1 MRGVRGPVG
10 VRSHPGRRTAAGIGA
25 LLLALVVALVP
36 LPPAADRA
44 EAAETDSSAMT
55 LPGTKGPYDDF
66 SSLRVT
72 VHQTEHLRNQGLE
85 VSWTGGKPTPD
96 DSTLANFLQVM
107 QCWGDDPAGPRR
119 EQCVF
124 GFNQPGGESLDTWNR
139 RLVAGSDPGET
150 EYTQD
155 SGNFSPFVP
164 FRPVEGDPTDSESDT
179 TYFGPNDT
187 NAESML
193 KTGVDGT
200 GSAIFEVHTA
210 LQAPH
215 LGCGAVNT
223 AEDGAPRSCW
233 LVVVPRGEYEIEGD
247 RNGKLNTS
255 PLSRSNWDRRL
266 VFPLGFDAV
275 GDTCEPDKAERR
287 IIGSELLT
295 DAMSSWQSV
304 LCAGGNTRFSFTQA
318 GEDRARAAVTQPSG
332 SSPGLAVTIDPVEPV
347 DGAAAVVHAPL
358 AVSGLAL
365 GFLWE
370 DSGKEVEWVRDL
382 RMTPRLLAKLLT
394 QSYVTGIRF
403 WSVDTGGPPD
413 HLAGNPE
420 SMLRDPEF
428 LALNPVM
435 EGRAERSAPYGIV
448 LPGEN
453 SDTSRI
459 LWRYLQSD
467 KDAREFLDGKEDPWG
482 MKINPYYTDLA
493 LGAEAPDYFPKADPT
508 ETRIDGSNGISALYT
523 GAEVVPYAEN
533 LHDGAQRVRRGYS
546 GQTTDVSLCQEC
558 ATGGKLTGERRGQG
572 SRRVMGLSD
581 AASADRLRLDV
592 VALPNAD
599 GEFVRPTNASLLRAV
614 ATMKDSAVPGVKA
627 PDPARATDGAYPL
640 TAVAYAAGS
649 VDRPE
654 AERQDYARMIRYA
667 AGAGQTQGM
676 VPGQLPHG
684 YAPLPAQMREQAV
697 RAASALEKGVVTE
710 PSGSPGTTGG
720 VAAGTGGGDGA
731 GGAGALPETGA
742 AGAGLSGGSGT
753 QGDEASAEPE
763 GAGSSG
769 ASAAGTG
776 QEKTVAASGGL
787 TPADILGAV
796 RWVLLGVLVA
806 GAAAAL
812 AGPVMLRL
820 SARKAAAAAD

>member
-1 MRGVRGPVG
+1 MRGVRGLVRA
-10 VRSHPGRRTAAGIGA
+10 RSHPARRTTAGIGA

-36 LPPAADRA
+36 LPRSGDRA
-44 EAAETDSSAMT
+44 EAAEADSSAMT

-85 VSWTGGKPTPD
+85 VSWTGGKPTSD
-96 DSTLANFLQVM
+96 DSAIANFLQVM
-107 QCWGDDPAGPRR
+107 QCWGDDPAGPGR

-124 GFNQPGGESLDTWNR
+124 GFNQPGGEARDTWNR

-155 SGNFSPFVP
+155 NGNFSPFVP
-164 FRPVEGDPTDSESDT
+164 FRPVEGAATDSESDT

-193 KTGVDGT
+193 KTGADGT
-200 GSAIFEVHTA
+200 GSAIFELHTA

-215 LGCGAVNT
+215 LGCGAVDASDT
-223 AEDGAPRSCW
+223 RSTPRSCW

-247 RNGKLNTS
+247 RNGKLDTS
-255 PLSRSNWDRRL
+255 PLSRTNWDRRI

-295 DAMSSWQSV
+295 DAMSSWQTV
-304 LCAGGNTRFSFTQA
+304 LCTGGDTRFSFTQS
-318 GEDRARAAVTQPSG
+318 GEDRARAAVTQPSAT
-332 SSPGLAVTIDPVEPV
+332 SPGLAVTVDPVEPV
-347 DGAAAVVHAPL
+347 DGAATVVHAPL

-370 DSGKEVEWVRDL
+370 DSGREVEWVREL

-394 QSYVTGIRF
+394 QSYVTGVRF
-403 WSVDTGGPPD
+403 WSVDTVGPPG

-420 SMLRDPEF
+420 SLLRDPEF

-435 EGRAERSAPYGIV
+435 EGRAERSVPYGIV

-453 SDTSRI
+453 SDTNR
-459 LWRYLQSD
+459 LMWRYLQSD
-467 KDAREFLDGKEDPWG
+467 KDAREFLNGKEDPWG

-493 LGAEAPDYFPKADPT
+493 LGADAPDHFPKADPT
-508 ETRIDGSNGISALYT
+508 ETRVDGTNGMWAMYT
-523 GAEVVPYAEN
+523 GAEIVPYAEN
-533 LHDGAQRVRRGYS
+533 LHDAAQRVRRGYS

-558 ATGGKLTGERRGQG
+558 ASGGKLTGERRGQG
-572 SRRVMGLSD
+572 GRRVMGLSD
-581 AASADRLRLDV
+581 VASADRLRLDV

-599 GEFVRPTNASLLRAV
+599 GEFVKPTNASLLKAV

-627 PDPARATDGAYPL
+627 PDPARATGGAYPL

-654 AERQDYARMIRYA
+654 AEREDYARMIRYA
-667 AGAGQTQGM
+667 AGAGQTQGL
-676 VPGQLPHG
+676 VPGQLPPG
-684 YAPLPAQMREQAV
+684 YAPLPAAMREQAV
-697 RAASALEKGVVTE
+697 KAATDLEKGVVTA
-710 PSGSPGTTGG
+710 PAGSSGAEGG
-720 VAAGTGGGDGA
+720 SSAGGDGAGTGGGLSQAGSDRADA
-731 GGAGALPETGA
+731 GGATTVGGGA
-742 AGAGLSGGSGT
+742 
-753 QGDEASAEPE
+753 D
-763 GAGSSG
+763 
-769 ASAAGTG
+769 ASAAPDGSAPPGTSAGSG
-776 QEKTVAASGGL
+776 QEKTVASSGGL

-796 RWVLLGVLVA
+796 RWVLLGVLIA

-820 SARKAAAAAD
+820 SVRKAAVTAD